1 MPILLPFER
10 HIAQLEEA
18 VSRLEGMEPDDPAA
32 AAVEQLRR
40 EVDYHLRVFID
51 GLTAYQ
57 RTMICRHPERP
68 YALDYID
75 RIFTDWIE
83 LHGDRSFMDDPSIV
97 AGFARLDGRPIA
109 VVGQQK
115 GRTAKEMKARNFGMP
130 KPEGFRKG
138 LRLMQMAERLG
149 RPIVTFIDTPG
160 AYPGIGAE
168 QRGQAEAIAR
178 SIMEMSRLRVPVV
191 TVVTGEGGSGGALG
205 MAVANRIVMLEHSMF
220 SVISPEA
227 CASILWRSRKEA
239 PLAAEA
245 LRYNAQNCQRIE
257 VADEL
262 IDEPS
267 TGAHRDPERVAAQL
281 GDALRRHLGEL
292 SSMSPEQLRADRY
305 RKLRKLG
312 FFQRDEGVA
321 P

>member
-18 VSRLEGMEPDDPAA
+18 VDRLEGLGSDDPASA
-32 AAVEQLRR
+32 SVGQLRR
-40 EVDYHLRVFID
+40 EVDYHMRVFID

-68 YALDYID
+68 YALDYIG
-75 RIFTDWIE
+75 RMFTDWIE
-83 LHGDRSFMDDPSIV
+83 LHGDRCFMDDPSIV
-97 AGFARLDGRPIA
+97 TGFARLDGRPIV

-115 GRTAKEMKARNFGMP
+115 GRTAKEMKERNFGMP

-138 LRLMQMAERLG
+138 LRLMHLAQRLG

-168 QRGQAEAIAR
+168 QRGQAEAIAKNL
-178 SIMEMSRLRVPVV
+178 MEMSRLGVPVV

-239 PLAAEA
+239 PLAAQA
-245 LRYNAQNCQRIE
+245 LRYDARNCQHIQ
-257 VADEL
+257 VADEI

-267 TGAHRDPERVAAQL
+267 TGAHRDPDLVARML
-281 GDALRRHLGEL
+281 KKSLVRHLGEL
-292 SSMSPEQLRADRY
+292 SSMTPQQLRSDRY

-312 FFQRDEGVA
+312 FLQRVGEA
-321 P
+321 S

>member
-32 AAVEQLRR
+32 ASVEQLRR
-40 EVDYHLRVFID
+40 EVDYHLRAFID
-51 GLTAYQ
+51 SLTAYQ

-68 YALDYID
+68 YPLDYID
-75 RIFTDWIE
+75 WMFTDWIE
-83 LHGDRSFMDDPSIV
+83 LHGDRGFMDDPSIV
-97 AGFARLDGRPIA
+97 AGFARLDGRPI
-109 VVGQQK
+109 VVIGQQK

-130 KPEGFRKG
+130 KPEGFRKA
-138 LRLMQMAERLG
+138 LRMMRLAERLG
-149 RPIVTFIDTPG
+149 RPIITFIDTPG

-178 SIMEMSRLRVPVV
+178 NIMEMSRLGVPVV

-205 MAVANRIVMLEHSMF
+205 LSVANRIVMLEHSMF

-245 LRYNAQNCQRIE
+245 LRYDAESCRRIH

-267 TGAHRDPERVAAQL
+267 TGAHRDPQRVARQL
-281 GDALRRHLGEL
+281 KEVLSRHLGEL
-292 SSMSPEQLRADRY
+292 TSMNPDQLRADRY
-305 RKLRKLG
+305 RKLRHLG
-312 FFQRDEGVA
+312 FFHRGVEEA
-321 P
+321 L